1 MYGPLA
7 NKFLVSHCQAEDNES
22 QTSQNSSHDG
32 SLRDLLLNEL
42 DLECPCCLDI
52 PRGVVLQCMKGHMI
66 CTECRKK
73 LTKCPSCREAYKR
86 LMPRSLIAERLIIM
100 ANLNEEN
107 SQMPTE
113 E

>member
-1 MYGPLA
+1 
-7 NKFLVSHCQAEDNES
+7 
-22 QTSQNSSHDG
+22 
-32 SLRDLLLNEL
+32 
-42 DLECPCCLDI
+42 
-52 PRGVVLQCMKGHMI
+52 MKGHMI

-86 LMPRSLIAERLIIM
+86 PMPRSIIAERLIIM

-107 SQMPTE
+107 SHMPTE

>member
-1 MYGPLA
+1 
-7 NKFLVSHCQAEDNES
+7 
-22 QTSQNSSHDG
+22 
-32 SLRDLLLNEL
+32 
-42 DLECPCCLDI
+42 
-52 PRGVVLQCMKGHMI
+52 MKGHMI